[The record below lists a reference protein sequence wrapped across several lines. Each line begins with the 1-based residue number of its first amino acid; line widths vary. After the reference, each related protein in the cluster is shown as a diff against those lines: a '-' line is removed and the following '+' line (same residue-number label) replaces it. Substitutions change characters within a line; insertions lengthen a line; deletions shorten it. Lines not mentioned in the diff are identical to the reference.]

1 MLESLDIAYL
11 GRAYALPWLI
21 NISAAIL
28 ILLIG
33 RFLVGVAVR
42 FARRIMSR
50 AKVDP
55 MLIQFT
61 GSIIG
66 GLLFLIV
73 VIAAVDRLGVDTT
86 SFVALIGAAG
96 LAVGLALQNSLSNF
110 AAGVMLILFKP
121 FKVGDYIEAAGTA
134 GSVKGIQIFST
145 LLNTPDNRLVI
156 VPNGAVYANTIVN
169 YSALPTRR
177 IDLIVRVAYGN
188 DLKELKALLERL
200 INEDERIL
208 KDPAPIVRVADLTES
223 GVEILLRPWVEKDNY
238 WAVRWKLIEG
248 IKLAFDERGF
258 SFALPRRDIHL
269 RQSGN
274 P

>member
-1 MLESLDIAYL
+1 MLESIDIAYL
-11 GRAYALPWLI
+11 TRAYALPWLI

-33 RFLVGVAVR
+33 RFLVRVAVR
-42 FARRIMSR
+42 IVRRIMGR

-55 MLIQFT
+55 TLIQFT
-61 GSIIG
+61 GSVIG

-73 VIAAVDRLGVDTT
+73 IIAAVDRLGVDTT
-86 SFVALIGAAG
+86 SFIALIGAAG

-110 AAGVMLILFKP
+110 AAGIMLILFKP
-121 FKVGDYIEAAGTA
+121 FKVGDYIEAADTA
-134 GSVKGIQIFST
+134 GSVKGIQLFST

-156 VPNGAVYANTIVN
+156 VPNGAIYSNTIVN

-188 DLKELKALLERL
+188 DLAEIKNLIARL
-200 INEDERIL
+200 MAEDERIL
-208 KDPAPIVRVADLTES
+208 KDPAPIVRVADLTDA
-223 GVEILLRPWVEKDNY
+223 GVELLLRPWVEKDNY
-238 WAVRWKLIEG
+238 WAVRWKLMEG
-248 IKLAFDERGF
+248 IKLAFDEKGF

-269 RQSGN
+269 RQSGS